1 MGLDTMILVFCI
13 LSFKLTFSLSCLT
26 NRLFSSS
33 SLYFLFDLILTGN
46 SIYWWAWSRRGQ
58 CWCSWVQ
65 GPPFVQGS
73 MIRDVFD
80 PTAIWDV
87 SLFCHHV
94 FKFIC
99 VELGKSPLLGDVDL
113 LVARELEPGP
123 AEGFNHMLL
132 VLQLGWPMWILATV
146 SWGFPKAPRIPAW
159 SLSAPA
165 QDNLLLTRMT
175 WKGWSCTRVKTIS
188 ATAFHHVLVCTNT
201 GSRQGFRG
209 ELLCSSDTMW
219 PKNGNSS
226 TLAFLSPKSN
236 MQILA
241 SGTPRQKRDFGF
253 SLFLQYRSHRAGR
266 RPVATPGSSVPCRR
280 ERALLHFLP

>member
-1 MGLDTMILVFCI
+1 M
-13 LSFKLTFSLSCLT
+13 
-26 NRLFSSS
+26 
-33 SLYFLFDLILTGN
+33 
-46 SIYWWAWSRRGQ
+46 
-58 CWCSWVQ
+58 Q
-65 GPPFVQGS
+65 GPPFVQGTT
-73 MIRDVFD
+73 IRDVFD
-80 PTAIWDV
+80 PTAIWDE

-113 LVARELEPGP
+113 LASRNLELGP

-132 VLQLGWPMWILATV
+132 VLKLGEDGHYDLANV
-146 SWGFPKAPRIPAW
+146 DPGHCALG
-159 SLSAPA
+159 LS
-165 QDNLLLTRMT
+165 
-175 WKGWSCTRVKTIS
+175 KGTSNTCLESISSSARQPPVDVDDMEGVEPHSDVKTIS

-209 ELLCSSDTMW
+209 ELLHSSDTMW

-226 TLAFLSPKSN
+226 TLAFLRPKSK

-241 SGTPRQKRDFGF
+241 SGTPRQKRDLGFG
-253 SLFLQYRSHRAGR
+253 SFLQYRSHRAGR
-266 RPVATPGSSVPCRR
+266 WPVATPGSSVACRR